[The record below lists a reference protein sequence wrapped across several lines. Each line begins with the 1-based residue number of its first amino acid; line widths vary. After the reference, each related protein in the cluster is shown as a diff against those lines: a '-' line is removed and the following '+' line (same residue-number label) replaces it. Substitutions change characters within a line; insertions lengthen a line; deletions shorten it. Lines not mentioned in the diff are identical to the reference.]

1 MALTYEQLNGNQQ
14 TAANWG
20 DGPILVLAGPG
31 SGKTA
36 VLTLRIARLIK
47 ATPEENFK
55 VLGLTFTVRAANE
68 MNKRLLELLGVHSQR
83 VQLKT
88 FHSFCSDL
96 LRQHGSHLGL
106 KPDFSVITD
115 DKDRTLILKDI
126 NDRGEVLID
135 DPEDTLKK
143 IDKMFIRGILP
154 EELENY
160 FEPDRIEQCNKLR
173 AIFNSY
179 IEALLLSNQL
189 DFGSMIYFAHR
200 VLSTKKRIAN
210 QIRTVYNYICVDEF
224 QDTNL
229 AQYQILKQIAP
240 DETSNL
246 FVVADD
252 DQVIFQW
259 NGADPKR
266 LQELKLN
273 YKPEIVQLPENY
285 RCPGK
290 IVAIANLL
298 IKHNADRIDSKIA
311 GVSHNSD
318 AGAIS
323 LMDFKDAEQELDGL
337 AAEIVKI
344 EKSRRSTCLVIARTN
359 QMLVKAKQVLL
370 SHDIEAE
377 IVSKSQDFFSA
388 VFQFLYLILK
398 LYNSPESKSILNKLC
413 AVATSL
419 NGITLSAEEI
429 STQSSVDGSGL
440 LRTFF
445 NYASISAILEPVCT
459 LADTTLFETIN
470 YREFAKRFLEYFE
483 LQNPDLPIDERYP
496 DYSSDKSE
504 WERISHE
511 IKLTHGEHVG
521 LHIFLQEMDLTPKE
535 KSLPRTC
542 VRLQTVHTAKG
553 MEFEHV
559 YVIGLAEDQFPT
571 YFSKKNGDSAVE
583 EERRNCFVAITRA
596 SRTLYLSY
604 AKKYNG
610 WSKEPSRFLREMG
623 LLGKK

>member
-88 FHSFCSDL
+88 FHSFCSEL

-106 KPDFSVITD
+106 KPDFSVVTD

-126 NDRGEVLID
+126 NDRGELLID

-154 EELENY
+154 EELDNY
-160 FEPDRIEQCNKLR
+160 FEPDQIEQCNKLR
-173 AIFNSY
+173 AIFNAY
-179 IEALLLSNQL
+179 IDALLLSNQL
-189 DFGSMIYFAHR
+189 DFGAMIYFAHR
-200 VLSTKKRIAN
+200 LLSTKNRIAN
-210 QIRTVYNYICVDEF
+210 QIRTVYKYVCVDEF

-229 AQYQILKQIAP
+229 AQYQILKHIAL
-240 DETSNL
+240 DEKSNL

-285 RCPGK
+285 RCPSE
-290 IVAIANLL
+290 IVEIANRL
-298 IKHNADRIDSKIA
+298 IEHNTDRIDSKIA
-311 GVSHNSD
+311 GVSHNVVP
-318 AGAIS
+318 GVIS
-323 LMDFKDAEQELDGL
+323 LCDFEDLECELEGL
-337 AAEIVKI
+337 STEIARI
-344 EKSRRSTCLVIARTN
+344 EKNRRATCLVIARTN
-359 QMLVKAKQVLL
+359 KMLVQAKQVLL
-370 SHDIEAE
+370 SHNIDAE
-377 IVSKSQDFFSA
+377 IVSKSQDFFST
-388 VFQFLYLILK
+388 VFQFVYLILK

-429 STQSSVDGSGL
+429 ATRSSVDGSGL

-445 NYASISAILEPVCT
+445 NYASISTILEPVCI
-459 LADTTLFETIN
+459 LADANLFETIN
-470 YREFAKRFLEYFE
+470 YREFIKSALEYFE
-483 LQNPDLPIDERYP
+483 SQHSELPIDERYP

-504 WERISHE
+504 WGKISHE
-511 IKLTHGEHVG
+511 IKQSHGEHVG
-521 LHIFLQEMDLTPKE
+521 LHVFLQEMDLTPKE

-596 SRTLYLSY
+596 SKTLYLSY
-604 AKKYNG
+604 ARKYNG

-623 LLGKK
+623 LLEKY

>member
-154 EELENY
+154 EELESY
-160 FEPDRIEQCNKLR
+160 FEPDKIEQCNKLR

-210 QIRTVYNYICVDEF
+210 PIRTVYNYICVDEF

-266 LQELKLN
+266 LQELKLD

-445 NYASISAILEPVCT
+445 NYASISAILEPVCI
-459 LADTTLFETIN
+459 LADANLFETIN
-470 YREFAKRFLEYFE
+470 YREFVKRSLEYFE
-483 LQNPDLPIDERYP
+483 LQNPDLPIDESYP

-511 IKLTHGEHVG
+511 IKQSHGEQVS

>member
-154 EELENY
+154 EELESY
-160 FEPDRIEQCNKLR
+160 FEPDKIEQCNKLR

-266 LQELKLN
+266 LQELKLD

-429 STQSSVDGSGL
+429 ATRSSVDGSGL

-445 NYASISAILEPVCT
+445 NYASISTILEPVCI
-459 LADTTLFETIN
+459 LADANLFETIN
-470 YREFAKRFLEYFE
+470 YREFIKSALEYFE
-483 LQNPDLPIDERYP
+483 SQHSELPIDERYP

-504 WERISHE
+504 WGKISHE
-511 IKLTHGEHVG
+511 IKQSHGEHVG
-521 LHIFLQEMDLTPKE
+521 LHVFLQEMDLTPKE

-596 SRTLYLSY
+596 SKTLYLSY
-604 AKKYNG
+604 ARKYNG

-623 LLGKK
+623 LLEKY

>member
-14 TAANWG
+14 TAADWG

-344 EKSRRSTCLVIARTN
+344 EKSRCSTCLVIARTN

-429 STQSSVDGSGL
+429 ATQSSVDGSGL

-445 NYASISAILEPVCT
+445 NYASISAILEPVCI
-459 LADTTLFETIN
+459 LADANLFETIN
-470 YREFAKRFLEYFE
+470 YREFVKRSLEYFE
-483 LQNPDLPIDERYP
+483 LQNPDLPIDESYP

-511 IKLTHGEHVG
+511 IKQSHGEQVS

>member
-323 LMDFKDAEQELDGL
+323 LMDFKDAELELDGL

-344 EKSRRSTCLVIARTN
+344 EKSRCSTCLVIARTN

-429 STQSSVDGSGL
+429 ATQSSVDGSGL

-483 LQNPDLPIDERYP
+483 LQNPDLPIDESYP

-511 IKLTHGEHVG
+511 IKQSHGEQVS

>member
-154 EELENY
+154 EELESY
-160 FEPDRIEQCNKLR
+160 FEPDKIEQCNKLR

-266 LQELKLN
+266 LQELKLD

-429 STQSSVDGSGL
+429 ATQSSVDGSGL

-511 IKLTHGEHVG
+511 IKQSHGEQVS

-571 YFSKKNGDSAVE
+571 YFAIKNGKSAVE
-583 EERRNCFVAITRA
+583 EER
-596 SRTLYLSY
+596 
-604 AKKYNG
+604 
-610 WSKEPSRFLREMG
+610 
-623 LLGKK
+623 

>member
-126 NDRGEVLID
+126 NDSGEVLID

-154 EELENY
+154 EELEKY

-266 LQELKLN
+266 LQELKLD
-273 YKPEIVQLPENY
+273 YQPEIVQLPENY

-413 AVATSL
+413 AIATSL

-429 STQSSVDGSGL
+429 ATQSSVDGSGL

-459 LADTTLFETIN
+459 LADANLFETIN
-470 YREFAKRFLEYFE
+470 YREFIKRYLEYFE

-511 IKLTHGEHVG
+511 IKQSLGEQVG

-596 SRTLYLSY
+596 SKTLHLSY
-604 AKKYNG
+604 ARKYNG

-623 LLGKK
+623 LLDG

>member
-88 FHSFCSDL
+88 FHSFCSEL

-266 LQELKLN
+266 LQELKLD

-311 GVSHNSD
+311 GVSHNND

-323 LMDFKDAEQELDGL
+323 LMDFKNAEQELDGL

-344 EKSRRSTCLVIARTN
+344 EKSRRSTCLVIARSN
-359 QMLVKAKQVLL
+359 KMLVQARQVLL
-370 SHDIEAE
+370 SYNIEAE
-377 IVSKSQDFFSA
+377 IVNKSQDFFSA

-413 AVATSL
+413 AVTTSL

-429 STQSSVDGSGL
+429 ATQSSVDGSGL

-459 LADTTLFETIN
+459 LVDTTLFETIN
-470 YREFAKRFLEYFE
+470 YREFVKRSLEYFE

-496 DYSSDKSE
+496 DYSSDKNE
-504 WERISHE
+504 WGRISHE

-571 YFSKKNGDSAVE
+571 YFAIKNGKSAVE

-604 AKKYNG
+604 AREYNG

-623 LLGKK
+623 LLEKK

>member
-266 LQELKLN
+266 LQELKLD

-445 NYASISAILEPVCT
+445 NYASISAILEPVCI
-459 LADTTLFETIN
+459 LADANLFETIN
-470 YREFAKRFLEYFE
+470 YREFVKRSLEYFE
-483 LQNPDLPIDERYP
+483 LQNPDLPIDESYP

-511 IKLTHGEHVG
+511 IKQSHGEQVS

>member
-14 TAANWG
+14 TAADWG

-323 LMDFKDAEQELDGL
+323 LMDFKDAELELDGL

-344 EKSRRSTCLVIARTN
+344 EKSRCSTCLVIARTN

-429 STQSSVDGSGL
+429 ATQSSVDGSGL

-571 YFSKKNGDSAVE
+571 YFAIKNGKSAVE

-604 AKKYNG
+604 ARKYNG

>member
-154 EELENY
+154 EELESY
-160 FEPDRIEQCNKLR
+160 FEPDKIEQCNKLR

-445 NYASISAILEPVCT
+445 NYASISAILEPVCI
-459 LADTTLFETIN
+459 LADANLFETIN
-470 YREFAKRFLEYFE
+470 YREFVKRSLEYFE
-483 LQNPDLPIDERYP
+483 LQNPDLPIDESYP

-511 IKLTHGEHVG
+511 IKQSHGEQVS

>member
-154 EELENY
+154 EELESY
-160 FEPDRIEQCNKLR
+160 FEPDKIEQCNKLR

-266 LQELKLN
+266 LQELKLD

-445 NYASISAILEPVCT
+445 NYASISAILEPVCI
-459 LADTTLFETIN
+459 LADANLFETIN
-470 YREFAKRFLEYFE
+470 YREFVKRSLEYFE
-483 LQNPDLPIDERYP
+483 LQNPDLPIDESYP

>member
-1 MALTYEQLNGNQQ
+1 MALTYEQLNDNQQ
-14 TAANWG
+14 TAADWG

-47 ATPEENFK
+47 ETPEENFK

-88 FHSFCSDL
+88 FHSFCSEL

-154 EELENY
+154 EELESY
-160 FEPDRIEQCNKLR
+160 FEPDKIEQCNKLR

-179 IEALLLSNQL
+179 IKALLLSNQL

-266 LQELKLN
+266 LQELKLD

-290 IVAIANLL
+290 IVAIANIL

-370 SHDIEAE
+370 SYNIEAE

-429 STQSSVDGSGL
+429 ATQSSVDGSGL

-459 LADTTLFETIN
+459 LAEANLFETIN

-571 YFSKKNGDSAVE
+571 YFAIKNGKSAVE

-604 AKKYNG
+604 ARKYNG

>member
-68 MNKRLLELLGVHSQR
+68 MNNRLLELLGVHSQR

-154 EELENY
+154 EELESY
-160 FEPDRIEQCNKLR
+160 FEPDKIEQCNKLR

-266 LQELKLN
+266 LQELKLD

-323 LMDFKDAEQELDGL
+323 LMDFKDAELELDGL

-344 EKSRRSTCLVIARTN
+344 EKSRCSTCLVIARTN

-445 NYASISAILEPVCT
+445 NYASISAILEPVCI
-459 LADTTLFETIN
+459 LADANLFETIN
-470 YREFAKRFLEYFE
+470 YREFVKRSLEYFE
-483 LQNPDLPIDERYP
+483 LQNPDLPIDESYP

>member
-154 EELENY
+154 EELESY
-160 FEPDRIEQCNKLR
+160 FEPDKIEQCNKLR

-266 LQELKLN
+266 LQELKLD

-445 NYASISAILEPVCT
+445 NYASISAILEPVCI
-459 LADTTLFETIN
+459 LADANLFETIN
-470 YREFAKRFLEYFE
+470 YREFVKRSLEYFE

>member
-36 VLTLRIARLIK
+36 VLTLRIARIIK
-47 ATPEENFK
+47 STPEENFK

-154 EELENY
+154 EELESY
-160 FEPDRIEQCNKLR
+160 FEPDKIEQCNKLR

-266 LQELKLN
+266 LQELKLD

-445 NYASISAILEPVCT
+445 NYASISAILEPVCI
-459 LADTTLFETIN
+459 LADANLFETIN
-470 YREFAKRFLEYFE
+470 YREFVKRSLEYFE
-483 LQNPDLPIDERYP
+483 LQNPDLPIDESYP

-511 IKLTHGEHVG
+511 IKQSHGEQVS

>member
-1 MALTYEQLNGNQQ
+1 MALTYEQLNDNQQ
-14 TAANWG
+14 KAANWE

-36 VLTLRIARLIK
+36 VLTLRIARIIK
-47 ATPEENFK
+47 STPEENFK

-154 EELENY
+154 EELESY
-160 FEPDRIEQCNKLR
+160 FEPDKIEQCNKLR

-266 LQELKLN
+266 LQELKLD

-445 NYASISAILEPVCT
+445 NYASISAILEPVCI
-459 LADTTLFETIN
+459 LADANLFETIN
-470 YREFAKRFLEYFE
+470 YREFVKRSLEYFE
-483 LQNPDLPIDERYP
+483 LQNPDLPIDESYP

-511 IKLTHGEHVG
+511 IKQSHGEQVS

>member
-1 MALTYEQLNGNQQ
+1 MPLTYEQLNGNQQ
-14 TAANWG
+14 KAADWG
-20 DGPILVLAGPG
+20 NGPILVLAGPG

-36 VLTLRIARLIK
+36 VLTLRIARLVK

-68 MNKRLLELLGVHSQR
+68 MNKRLLELLGVKSQR

-88 FHSFCSDL
+88 FHSFCSEL

-106 KPDFSVITD
+106 KPDFSVVTD

-126 NDRGEVLID
+126 NDRGGILID
-135 DPEDTLKK
+135 DPEDILKK

-154 EELENY
+154 EELEDY
-160 FEPDRIEQCNKLR
+160 FEPDKIEQCNKLR
-173 AIFNSY
+173 TIFNAY
-179 IEALLLSNQL
+179 IDALLLSNQL

-200 VLSTKKRIAN
+200 LLSTKKRIAN
-210 QIRTVYNYICVDEF
+210 QIRTVYKYICVDEF

-229 AQYQILKQIAP
+229 AQYQILTQIAP

-266 LQELKLN
+266 LQELKLD

-285 RCPGK
+285 RCPSE
-290 IVAIANLL
+290 IVEIANRL
-298 IKHNADRIDSKIA
+298 IEHNTDRIDTKIA
-311 GVSHNSD
+311 GVSHNVLP
-318 AGAIS
+318 GVIS
-323 LMDFKDAEQELDGL
+323 LVDFQDAEQELDGL
-337 AAEIVKI
+337 SAEIVKI

-370 SHDIEAE
+370 LHDIEAE
-377 IVSKSQDFFSA
+377 IVSKSQDFFSS
-388 VFQFLYLILK
+388 VFQFVYLILK

-429 STQSSVDGSGL
+429 AARSSVDGSGL

-445 NYASISAILEPVCT
+445 NYASISTILEPVCT
-459 LADTTLFETIN
+459 LADANLFETIN
-470 YREFAKRFLEYFE
+470 YREFIKRALEYFE
-483 LQNPDLPIDERYP
+483 LQNSERPIDERYP

-511 IKLTHGEHVG
+511 IRISHGDQVG

-571 YFSKKNGDSAVE
+571 YFAIKNGKSAVE

-604 AKKYNG
+604 ARKYNG

>member
-1 MALTYEQLNGNQQ
+1 MALTYEQLNDNQQ

-36 VLTLRIARLIK
+36 VLTLRIARLIN

-68 MNKRLLELLGVHSQR
+68 MNKRLLELLGIHSQR

-88 FHSFCSDL
+88 FHSFCSEL

-106 KPDFSVITD
+106 KPDFSVVTD

-126 NDRGEVLID
+126 NDRGSVLID

-154 EELENY
+154 EELDHY
-160 FEPDRIEQCNKLR
+160 FEPDQIEQCNKLR
-173 AIFNSY
+173 SIFNAY

-200 VLSTKKRIAN
+200 LLSTKKRIAN
-210 QIRTVYNYICVDEF
+210 QIRTVYKYVCVDEF

-229 AQYQILKQIAP
+229 AQYQILKHIAP
-240 DETSNL
+240 DKTSNL

-266 LQELKLN
+266 LQELKSD

-285 RCPGK
+285 RCPSE
-290 IVAIANLL
+290 IVEIANRL
-298 IKHNADRIDSKIA
+298 IKYNTDRIDSKIA
-311 GVSHNSD
+311 GVSHNIVP
-318 AGAIS
+318 GVIS
-323 LMDFKDAEQELDGL
+323 LIDFEDLEWELKGL
-337 AAEIVKI
+337 STEIARI
-344 EKSRRSTCLVIARTN
+344 EKNHRSTCLVIARTN
-359 QMLVKAKQVLL
+359 KMLEQAKKSLL
-370 SHDIEAE
+370 SHDINAE
-377 IVSKSQDFFSA
+377 IVSKSQDFFST
-388 VFQFLYLILK
+388 VFQFVYLILK

-413 AVATSL
+413 AVATAL
-419 NGITLSAEEI
+419 NGIILSADEI
-429 STQSSVDGSGL
+429 ATRSSVEGRGL

-445 NYASISAILEPVCT
+445 KYASISTILEPVCI
-459 LADTTLFETIN
+459 LAHANLFETIN
-470 YREFAKRFLEYFE
+470 YREFVKNTLEYFE
-483 LQNPDLPIDERYP
+483 SQNSERPIDERYP
-496 DYSSDKSE
+496 DYSSDKNE
-504 WERISHE
+504 WERISQE
-511 IKLTHGEHVG
+511 IKHSHGEHVG

-535 KSLPRTC
+535 KSLPRTS

-559 YVIGLAEDQFPT
+559 YVVGLAEDQFPT
-571 YFSKKNGDSAVE
+571 YFSKKNGESAVE

-596 SRTLYLSY
+596 SKTLYLSY

-610 WSKEPSRFLREMG
+610 RTKDPSRFLTEMG
-623 LLGKK
+623 LLD

>member
-1 MALTYEQLNGNQQ
+1 MALTYEQLNDNQQ
-14 TAANWG
+14 KAANWE

-154 EELENY
+154 EELESY
-160 FEPDRIEQCNKLR
+160 FEPDKIEQCNKLR

-266 LQELKLN
+266 LQELKLD

-445 NYASISAILEPVCT
+445 NYASISAILEPVCI
-459 LADTTLFETIN
+459 LADANLFETIN
-470 YREFAKRFLEYFE
+470 YREFVKRSLEYFE
-483 LQNPDLPIDERYP
+483 LQNPDLPIDESYP

-511 IKLTHGEHVG
+511 IKQSHGEQVS

>member
-1 MALTYEQLNGNQQ
+1 MALTYEQLNDNQQ
-14 TAANWG
+14 TAADWG

-47 ATPEENFK
+47 ETPEENFK

-88 FHSFCSDL
+88 FHSFCSEL

-154 EELENY
+154 EELESY
-160 FEPDRIEQCNKLR
+160 FEPDKIEQCNKLR

-179 IEALLLSNQL
+179 IKALLLSNQL

-266 LQELKLN
+266 LQELKLD

-290 IVAIANLL
+290 IVAIANIL

-370 SHDIEAE
+370 SYNIEAE

-429 STQSSVDGSGL
+429 ATQSSVDGSGL

-571 YFSKKNGDSAVE
+571 YFAIKNGKSAVE

-604 AKKYNG
+604 ARKYNG

>member
-14 TAANWG
+14 TAADWG

-154 EELENY
+154 EELESY
-160 FEPDRIEQCNKLR
+160 FEPDKIEQCNKLR

-266 LQELKLN
+266 LQELKLD

-388 VFQFLYLILK
+388 VFKFLYLILK

-429 STQSSVDGSGL
+429 ATQSSVDGSGL

-571 YFSKKNGDSAVE
+571 YFAIKNGKSAVE

-604 AKKYNG
+604 ARKYNG

>member
-154 EELENY
+154 EELESY
-160 FEPDRIEQCNKLR
+160 FEPDKIEQCNKLR

-266 LQELKLN
+266 LQELKLD

-344 EKSRRSTCLVIARTN
+344 EKSRCSTCLVIARTN

-445 NYASISAILEPVCT
+445 NYASISAILEPVCI
-459 LADTTLFETIN
+459 LADANLFETIN
-470 YREFAKRFLEYFE
+470 YREFVKRSLEYFE
-483 LQNPDLPIDERYP
+483 LQNPDLPIDESYP

-511 IKLTHGEHVG
+511 IKQSHGEQVS

>member
-154 EELENY
+154 EELESY
-160 FEPDRIEQCNKLR
+160 FEPDKIEQCNKLR

-266 LQELKLN
+266 LQELKLD

-445 NYASISAILEPVCT
+445 NYASISAILEPVCI
-459 LADTTLFETIN
+459 LADANLFETIN
-470 YREFAKRFLEYFE
+470 YREFVKRSLEYFE
-483 LQNPDLPIDERYP
+483 LQNPDLPIDESYP

-511 IKLTHGEHVG
+511 IKQSHGEQVS

>member
-323 LMDFKDAEQELDGL
+323 LMDFKDAELELDGL

-344 EKSRRSTCLVIARTN
+344 EKSRCSTCLVIARTN

-429 STQSSVDGSGL
+429 ATQSSVDGSGL

-571 YFSKKNGDSAVE
+571 YFAIKNGKSAVE

-604 AKKYNG
+604 ARKYNG

>member
-14 TAANWG
+14 TAADWG

-154 EELENY
+154 EELESY
-160 FEPDRIEQCNKLR
+160 FEPDKIEQCNKLR

-266 LQELKLN
+266 LQELKLD

-370 SHDIEAE
+370 SYNIEAE

-429 STQSSVDGSGL
+429 ATQSSVDGSGL

-459 LADTTLFETIN
+459 LAEANLFETIN
-470 YREFAKRFLEYFE
+470 YREFVKRSLEYFE
-483 LQNPDLPIDERYP
+483 LQNPDLPIDESYP

-571 YFSKKNGDSAVE
+571 YFAIKNGKSAVE

-604 AKKYNG
+604 ARKYNG

-623 LLGKK
+623 LLEKK

>member
-14 TAANWG
+14 TAADWG

-154 EELENY
+154 EELESY
-160 FEPDRIEQCNKLR
+160 FEPDKIEQCNKLR

-266 LQELKLN
+266 LQELKLD

-445 NYASISAILEPVCT
+445 NYASISAILEPVCI
-459 LADTTLFETIN
+459 LADANLFETIN
-470 YREFAKRFLEYFE
+470 YREFVKRSLEYFE
-483 LQNPDLPIDERYP
+483 LQNPDLPIDESYP

-511 IKLTHGEHVG
+511 IKQSHGEQVS

>member
-445 NYASISAILEPVCT
+445 NYASISAILEPVCI
-459 LADTTLFETIN
+459 LADANLFETIN
-470 YREFAKRFLEYFE
+470 YREFVKRSLEYFE
-483 LQNPDLPIDERYP
+483 LQNPDLPIDESYP

-511 IKLTHGEHVG
+511 IKQSHGEQVS

>member
-154 EELENY
+154 EELESY
-160 FEPDRIEQCNKLR
+160 FEPDKIEQCNKLR

-266 LQELKLN
+266 LQELKLD

-445 NYASISAILEPVCT
+445 NYASISAILEPVCI
-459 LADTTLFETIN
+459 LADANLFETIN
-470 YREFAKRFLEYFE
+470 YREFVKRSLEYFE
-483 LQNPDLPIDERYP
+483 LQNPDLPIDESYP

-511 IKLTHGEHVG
+511 IKQSHGEQVS

-596 SRTLYLSY
+596 SKTLYLSY
-604 AKKYNG
+604 ARKYNG

-623 LLGKK
+623 LLEKY

>member
-1 MALTYEQLNGNQQ
+1 MALTYEQLNDNQQ
-14 TAANWG
+14 TAADWG

-47 ATPEENFK
+47 ETPEENFK

-88 FHSFCSDL
+88 FHSFCSEL

-154 EELENY
+154 EELESY
-160 FEPDRIEQCNKLR
+160 FEPDKIEQCNKLR

-179 IEALLLSNQL
+179 IKALLLSNQL

-266 LQELKLN
+266 LQELKLD

-290 IVAIANLL
+290 IVAIANIL

-370 SHDIEAE
+370 SYNIEAE

-429 STQSSVDGSGL
+429 ATQSSVDGSGL

-459 LADTTLFETIN
+459 LAEAYLFETIN
-470 YREFAKRFLEYFE
+470 YLEFAKRFLEYFE

-571 YFSKKNGDSAVE
+571 YFAIKNGKSAVE

-604 AKKYNG
+604 ARKYNG

>member
-68 MNKRLLELLGVHSQR
+68 MNNRLLELLGVHSQR

-154 EELENY
+154 EELESY
-160 FEPDRIEQCNKLR
+160 FEPDKIEQCNKLR

-266 LQELKLN
+266 LQELKLD

-445 NYASISAILEPVCT
+445 NYASISAILEPVCI
-459 LADTTLFETIN
+459 LADANLFETIN
-470 YREFAKRFLEYFE
+470 YREFVKRSLEYFE
-483 LQNPDLPIDERYP
+483 LQNPDLPIDESYP

-511 IKLTHGEHVG
+511 IKQSHGEQVS